1 MQGKLAMGNVA
12 ITESELQALI
22 FEELDAMIDAG
33 EIDEGALSQAW
44 TQAKG
49 AARGQAA
56 KLGTNLKRLGKKGG
70 QAFASALGADQTAAE
85 LGGQADDLQA
95 QAKQKQL
102 VAKAQS
108 ALKPLGAAYQ
118 DFAQNAQAMGI
129 LELPAMQQASQ
140 GLQQAIATLNQA
152 ITAAPQ
158 QQQSQAAGDESAPES
173 GNDASEDTPQPG
185 APGSTQATM
194 DQQAQQ
200 QDAAAAQDG
209 DTQAQQRVAQ
219 RQAQEEDWVARGK
232 PMRAGVPQFRT
243 LSAMQGATQ

>member
-1 MQGKLAMGNVA
+1 MEQIT
-12 ITESELQALI
+12 ITESKLQALI
-22 FEELDAMIDAG
+22 FEEFDAMIESG

-56 KLGTNLKRLGKKGG
+56 KLGTNLKRLGKQGG
-70 QAFASALGADQTAAE
+70 QAFASAIGADQTAAE
-85 LGGQADDLQA
+85 LGGQADDLKA

-129 LELPAMQQASQ
+129 LELPAMQQASR
-140 GLQQAIATLNQA
+140 GLQQAIAALNQA

-158 QQQSQAAGDESAPES
+158 QQQAQASDDEGTPDGGNAP
-173 GNDASEDTPQPG
+173 P
-185 APGSTQATM
+185 PGSPGSVEAALLAQMNAT
-194 DQQAQQ
+194 D
-200 QDAAAAQDG
+200 DRLAAQG
-209 DTQAQQRVAQ
+209 STSAQQRVDQRTAQ
-219 RQAQEEDWVARGK
+219 QQPGAEEEEEQNV
-232 PMRAGVPQFRT
+232 
-243 LSAMQGATQ
+243 

>member
-1 MQGKLAMGNVA
+1 MGNVA

-22 FEELDAMIDAG
+22 FEELDAMIESG
-33 EIDEGALSQAW
+33 EIDEGALSRAW

-49 AARGQAA
+49 ALGGQAA
-56 KLGTNLKRLGKKGG
+56 KLGTDLKRLGKKGG

-85 LGGQADDLQA
+85 LGGQADDLKA

-158 QQQSQAAGDESAPES
+158 QQQSQAGAAEGAPES
-173 GNDASEDTPQPG
+173 AGTSGENTPQPG
-185 APGSTQATM
+185 TPGSTQAAM

-209 DTQAQQRVAQ
+209 DAQAQQRVAQ
-219 RQAQEEDWVARGK
+219 RQAQEEDWIARGK

-243 LSAMQGATQ
+243 LSAIQGAAQ